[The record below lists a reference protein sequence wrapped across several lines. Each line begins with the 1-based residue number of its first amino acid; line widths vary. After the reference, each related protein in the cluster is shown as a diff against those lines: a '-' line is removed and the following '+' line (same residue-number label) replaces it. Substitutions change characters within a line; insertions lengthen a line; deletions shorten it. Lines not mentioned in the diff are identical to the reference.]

1 MLRVNFR
8 LPRSL
13 SEGEGD
19 KFYWI
24 RPAYLRNAGRKK
36 NISLLK
42 RDYPGK
48 LLGQALYKYSSLRVN
63 TLRTKFFYR

>member
-19 KFYWI
+19 KFLLDL
-24 RPAYLRNAGRKK
+24 PAYLKNAGRKK
-36 NISLLK
+36 KYLPCLREII
-42 RDYPGK
+42 
-48 LLGQALYKYSSLRVN
+48 LGNS
-63 TLRTKFFYR
+63 

>member
-36 NISLLK
+36 KYLPCLREIV
-42 RDYPGK
+42 
-48 LLGQALYKYSSLRVN
+48 LGNS
-63 TLRTKFFYR
+63 

>member
-19 KFYWI
+19 KFLLDSP
-24 RPAYLRNAGRKK
+24 RLSEERGSKK
-36 NISLLK
+36 NISLI
-42 RDYPGK
+42 
-48 LLGQALYKYSSLRVN
+48 
-63 TLRTKFFYR
+63 